1 VTGSM
6 APIAWAFAAAL
17 LTLSS
22 CSEPPTHNSPVTGV
36 LLVVCDTLRADR
48 LGCYGGDVPTPNID
62 GLAARGVRF
71 ADARSQGGH
80 TLPSMISL
88 MSGLWITELSDGL
101 PKDTPTLAE
110 TFQGAGFDTAAFV
123 ANPLCSRGRGFARG
137 FEHFEGIDGTIEHS
151 DVLARRF
158 RTWLELRESEDDA
171 PWFAWV
177 HAMDPHAPYTPRDE
191 DLAAV
196 ARPLASDAQLAQW
209 RMSLARFDP
218 AGTAFS
224 NEMFE
229 RSVAAMLATRHA
241 YDAEV
246 RAFDAALGEI
256 LATLDAL
263 GERERTL
270 IVFASDHGEMLHEVV
285 LYPGDFASVGAGW
298 REKQGLEALHALG
311 HQDWFH
317 REVWHTPFVIAGPG
331 FEGGRVVDGL
341 AANLDIAPTVC
352 ASAAVAPLGPLDG
365 QDLGGV
371 EHVEREHVFAF
382 GHEASAVRSH
392 TGAQW
397 VELPRSTTLLASD
410 EQSGLLEDEARA
422 GLVQPRDAER
432 RATIDSLSRALAKWR
447 ARSLFVPNFDV
458 DASEEATLE
467 RLGYQNG
474 NASGGVER

>member
-1 VTGSM
+1 MVRQRAS
-6 APIAWAFAAAL
+6 ISVLAAAL
-17 LTLSS
+17 LALPS
-22 CSEPPTHNSPVTGV
+22 CSEPRRTSPVDGV

-88 MSGLWITELSDGL
+88 MSGLWVTEPSDAL
-101 PKDTPTLAE
+101 PKDAPTLAE
-110 TFQGAGFDTAAFV
+110 VFEDASFHTAAFV

-137 FEHFEGIDGTIEHS
+137 FEHFEEVDGTIEHS
-151 DVLARRF
+151 DALARRF
-158 RTWLELRESEDDA
+158 RSWLELRESEDDA

-196 ARPLASDAQLAQW
+196 ARPLASNEQLAQW
-209 RMSLARFDP
+209 RTTLVRFDP
-218 AGTAFS
+218 AGAALS
-224 NEMFE
+224 NEMFDH
-229 RSVAAMLATRHA
+229 SVATMLATRHA

-246 RAFDAALGEI
+246 RAFDAALGDV

-263 GERERTL
+263 GETERTL
-270 IVFASDHGEMLHEVV
+270 IVFASDHGEMLHELA
-285 LYPGDFASVGAGW
+285 LYPGDFADVAAGW
-298 REKQGLEALHALG
+298 REKLGLEALLALG

-317 REVWHTPFVIAGPG
+317 REVWHTPLVIAGPG
-331 FEGGRVVDGL
+331 FDGGRVVNGL
-341 AANLDIAPTVC
+341 AANLDIAPTLV
-352 ASAAVAPLGPLDG
+352 ASAAVAALGPLDG

-382 GHEASAVRSH
+382 SHEASAVRSH

-397 VELPRSTTLLASD
+397 VELPRSTTLLAND
-410 EQSGLLEDEARA
+410 EPSGLLEDEARA
-422 GLVQPRDAER
+422 GLVPTRDADR
-432 RATIDSLSRALAKWR
+432 RATIDTLARALADWR
-447 ARSLFVPNFDV
+447 AGSRFVPNFDV

-467 RLGYQNG
+467 RLGYQSDDERG
-474 NASGGVER
+474 DVER